1 MREALQ
7 KELGSRNIQDLSQE
21 ERRKIFSKMREK
33 LQPSGREPGAG
44 GPGESGGARPGSRP
58 QGETGGRTSTGRLP
72 GGTGLPTAGLG
83 GAMQFSEKELAEAK
97 LPPPPEE
104 DSQLEVLLRPGLLAD
119 VEIIVEKIPNAI
131 YIPTQAVFDKD
142 GRPVVFVKSGR
153 RFEERY
159 VKLLKQ
165 SESTMVVSEGLRPGE
180 LVALSDPSAREK
192 KEEQESGTGANPM
205 GAAPAGGGT

>member
-1 MREALQ
+1 
-7 KELGSRNIQDLSQE
+7 
-21 ERRKIFSKMREK
+21 
-33 LQPSGREPGAG
+33 
-44 GPGESGGARPGSRP
+44 
-58 QGETGGRTSTGRLP
+58 
-72 GGTGLPTAGLG
+72 
-83 GAMQFSEKELAEAK
+83 MQFSEKEMAEAK

-119 VEIIVEKIPNAI
+119 VEIIVEKILNAI
-131 YIPTQAVFDKD
+131 YIPTQAVFEKD

-153 RFEERY
+153 RFEARY

-180 LVALSDPSAREK
+180 LVALSDPSAREREK
-192 KEEQESGTGANPM
+192 KKEQESGTGANPM